1 MKAVTIILLCA
12 GAAGLSPVLAQ
23 DATAPASDAAIE
35 AAAQVEDD
43 AEDEFDPSTLTL
55 EDIISCKIDVP
66 RYNGFVFWFY
76 DNKAA
81 HKHYGLTPIKGGAN
95 PFLSEYRLAKP
106 ITVFGQT
113 TNHIAFTNS
122 GLLAVLSGVT
132 PQQMAKQ
139 LDVRD
144 GGDFMGKFLAERVVS
159 AERIDDDE
167 IDLHGVKRIT
177 MNVSTVSTHPDRVF
191 VGCGY
196 RFQFDK
202 D

>member
-1 MKAVTIILLCA
+1 MIAAAALFVSSA
-12 GAAGLSPVLAQ
+12 GASPALAQ
-23 DATAPASDAAIE
+23 EMEAPVE
-35 AAAQVEDD
+35 AETEDD
-43 AEDEFDPSTLTL
+43 FDPSTLTL
-55 EDIISCKIDVP
+55 EDVISCKIDVP
-66 RYNGFVFWFY
+66 SYNGFAFWFH
-76 DNKAA
+76 DNKDA
-81 HKHYGLTPIKGGAN
+81 HKQYGLTPIKGGAN

-132 PQQMAKQ
+132 AAQMADQ

-144 GGDFMGKFLAERVVS
+144 GGDFMGKYLAERVVS
-159 AERIDDDE
+159 ADRIDDDE

-177 MNVSTVSTHPDRVF
+177 INVSTVSTHPDRVF

>member
-1 MKAVTIILLCA
+1 MGHMIRHTR
-12 GAAGLSPVLAQ
+12 LSK
-23 DATAPASDAAIE
+23 I
-35 AAAQVEDD
+35 AAAALLASVAGICPAFAQGTDLS
-43 AEDEFDPSTLTL
+43 AEAEYNFDPSTLTL

-81 HKHYGLTPIKGGAN
+81 HKHFGLTPIKGGAN

-106 ITVFGQT
+106 ITVFSQT

-122 GLLAVLSGVT
+122 GLLAVLSGVA
-132 PQQMAKQ
+132 PKEMAEQ

>member
-81 HKHYGLTPIKGGAN
+81 HKHYGLTSIKGGGN

-132 PQQMAKQ
+132 PKEMAEQ

-144 GGDFMGKFLAERVVS
+144 GGDFMGKYLAERVVS

-177 MNVSTVSTHPDRVF
+177 MNVSTVSTHSDRVF